1 VNYFVDDVSVDER
14 LCGCDW
20 GTQLQRSSRYE
31 RTVSQHRSITVGEFR
46 ERSCD
51 CERW

>member
-20 GTQLQRSSRYE
+20 GT
-31 RTVSQHRSITVGEFR
+31 
-46 ERSCD
+46 
-51 CERW
+51 